1 MYFKY
6 YFSKSSSLHFK
17 KKNHFVLFLQCVTI
31 ANTQIC
37 SIKTFT
43 VVSLF
48 STSFFSYQ
56 LSLVFEGGPLS
67 RHVRQLCK
75 QCRVILNSGTIIP
88 VKSCRISKINEIHSF
103 RKSAYLIG
111 RHSVNKPFPCH
122 QVSVVNDRQ
131 VARLGNNII

>member
-6 YFSKSSSLHFK
+6 YFSKGSSQHLK
-17 KKNHFVLFLQCVTI
+17 KKNHYVLFLQCVTNV
-31 ANTQIC
+31 NTQIC
-37 SIKTFT
+37 T

-88 VKSCRISKINEIHSF
+88 VKSCRISNINKIHSF
-103 RKSAYLIG
+103 RKSAYLIR
-111 RHSVNKPFPCH
+111 RHSVNKLFPCH
-122 QVSVVNDRQ
+122 QVSVVDDRQ